1 VTLGGSLRRCEPLS
15 RSGASVVDL
24 AEGIGGEVVVV
35 PGFDHHC
42 CCCWSPVWAEI
53 AGNRNATE
61 VGDVFR
67 AILLGHLFRAASVMQ
82 DWTGIGQGEQ
92 FTSDVSRDSIG

>member
-1 VTLGGSLRRCEPLS
+1 VALVGGGNSAGQAPVFLAPKVKRLHLIVR
-15 RSGASVVDL
+15 RSGLEATMSRYLIDGLGAL
-24 AEGIGGEVVVV
+24 ANVELHIG
-35 PGFDHHC
+35 
-42 CCCWSPVWAEI
+42 
-53 AGNRNATE
+53 TE

-67 AILLGHLFRAASVMQ
+67 AILQGHHFRAASVMQ